1 MLGLSLSLWCQW
13 MAGRLMPVAAHLA
26 PLQPIELVLFLPVEL
41 QVLAV
46 QLERPQLVEEAEHGG
61 EARPAW
67 WR

>member
-1 MLGLSLSLWCQW
+1 